1 MKIKEQKENEIWK
14 QKSTFCLFFL
24 FRLLNVRKKFTE
36 KKFQALL
43 PKITRSLF
51 MRVLL
56 WWRAGGSARGGQ
68 W

>member
-14 QKSTFCLFFL
+14 QNSTFCLFFL

-36 KKFQALL
+36 KKWCQ
-43 PKITRSLF
+43 
-51 MRVLL
+51 MRVLR
-56 WWRAGGSARGGQ
+56 WWRTGGSARGGQ